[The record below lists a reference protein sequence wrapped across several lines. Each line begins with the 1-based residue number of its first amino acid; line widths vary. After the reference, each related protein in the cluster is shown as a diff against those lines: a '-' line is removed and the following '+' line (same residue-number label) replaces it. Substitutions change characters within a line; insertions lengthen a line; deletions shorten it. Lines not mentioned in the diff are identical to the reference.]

1 MDQRLKNILDNY
13 DNLHIGVD
21 EPFKFHCTMCGKCC
35 INREDI
41 MLSPRDL
48 YRVSRELQL
57 TPSDF
62 VNQYGET
69 YIGSDSRIPIV
80 RLLPRGSIKRCPLLK
95 DRKCSVHK
103 AKPAVCA
110 MFPIGRLVKAE
121 GSPENSIISDDHE
134 IQYIFDKPGCGDDS
148 ETHTV
153 REWLGE
159 FGLPLQDAYYIKW
172 TQTITQAGTILR
184 KLEKRCPEDIMEKI
198 WMTTYVLL
206 YLNYDIEGDFE
217 SRFEWNTTNVLEFL
231 NKLFKQQGDADEHT
245 GN

>member
-1 MDQRLKNILDNY
+1 
-13 DNLHIGVD
+13 
-21 EPFKFHCTMCGKCC
+21 
-35 INREDI
+35 
-41 MLSPRDL
+41 
-48 YRVSRELQL
+48 
-57 TPSDF
+57 
-62 VNQYGET
+62 
-69 YIGSDSRIPIV
+69 
-80 RLLPRGSIKRCPLLK
+80 
-95 DRKCSVHK
+95 
-103 AKPAVCA
+103 
-110 MFPIGRLVKAE
+110 MFPIGRLIKAE
-121 GSPENSIISDDHE
+121 GTPENSIISDDHE

-184 KLEKRCPEDIMEKI
+184 KLEKKCPEDIMEKI

-217 SRFEWNTTNVLEFL
+217 SQFEWNTTNVLEFL